1 MGEPLHA
8 EAEGAAD
15 AKARVDA
22 AVKAARAG
30 IPVIILDHRE
40 LEGDFVIPAQHA
52 TPEVINFMLQ
62 HGRGVLC
69 VAMMPERAQVIGIRP
84 PAQLGATECP
94 FSDSIDLVE
103 GTTTGVSASDRSK
116 TIMSAADPATV
127 RGAFRIPG
135 HVRTLV
141 ADQRL
146 LAVREGHTE
155 ASIALCEA
163 AGCFPAAAIIEI
175 LNPDGTMMR
184 EQDLEKYA
192 DTLKLPLVRVDE
204 LARYKT

>member
-15 AKARVDA
+15 AQARVDA
-22 AVKAARAG
+22 AIKAARAG

-52 TPEVINFMLQ
+52 TPQVINFMLQ

-69 VAMMPERAQVIGIRP
+69 AAMMPERAQEIGIRP
-84 PAQLGATECP
+84 PAELGSTECP
-94 FSDSIDLVE
+94 FSDSIDLKE
-103 GTTTGVSASDRSK
+103 GTTTGVSADDRSK
-116 TIMSAADPATV
+116 TIRAVAES
-127 RGAFRIPG
+127 RIARPDLRVPG

-141 ADQRL
+141 ARPGL
-146 LAVREGHTE
+146 LKERQGHTE
-155 ASIALCEA
+155 SSIALCKA
-163 AGCFPAAAIIEI
+163 AGCYPAAAIIEI

-184 EQDLEKYA
+184 EQDLEKFA
-192 DTLKLPLVRVDE
+192 KELNLPLVRVDE
-204 LARYKT
+204 LMAYVS